1 MVREEVERLE
11 SEKKMPSTLL
21 EVTRAGHE
29 EVKRLERLI
38 VKDLQTVPATSKD
51 RLHQGHRVRN
61 MIDKII
67 TTTLKLVDI
76 YEDKDNARKNEIA
89 ALGGQT
95 VTGTNVDIAFYDR
108 LKDNARKDEN
118 EIAALGGQTVSETNV
133 LNAFYDRLKD
143 NARKDEDEIAALG
156 GQTVT
161 ETNVLNAFYDEIAAL
176 GGQTVTETNVLNAF
190 YDRLKDN
197 AWKDEDEIAAL
208 GGQTVTKTNV
218 FNAFYDRL
226 KEVFL
231 PTYLDF

>member
-1 MVREEVERLE
+1 MSSTLLEVTRAGHEEVERLE

-21 EVTRAGHE
+21 E

-51 RLHQGHRVRN
+51 RLHQGHR
-61 MIDKII
+61 
-67 TTTLKLVDI
+67 VDI

-118 EIAALGGQTVSETNV
+118 EIAALRGQTVSETNV

-176 GGQTVTETNVLNAF
+176 GGQTVTETNV
-190 YDRLKDN
+190 
-197 AWKDEDEIAAL
+197 
-208 GGQTVTKTNV
+208 

-226 KEVFL
+226 KEIHDYHRQHPIARVVDINEEYEKLLKEEPHIEFTGEVVFL
-231 PTYLDF
+231 SLFLFVLGWVCLFI